1 MSKNTDITENVH
13 LTEEG
18 KAKYEKELEN
28 LRTVRRPQVSERIRT
43 AREFG
48 DISENAEY
56 ESAKQEQ
63 AFVEGRISELEK
75 MLKNAIIIKSSEI
88 TNDEVG
94 FGTAVTVRDLN
105 LNEEMKFSIV
115 PTKETD
121 PRHGKISNECPLGKA
136 IFKHHVGDEV
146 VVRTE
151 DGAVTWRIIAIEVVT
166 EKA

>member
-94 FGTAVTVRDLN
+94 FGTAVTVRDLLLKRPTPATAKFPTSALWERRF
-105 LNEEMKFSIV
+105 LNITSA
-115 PTKETD
+115 TK
-121 PRHGKISNECPLGKA
+121 
-136 IFKHHVGDEV
+136 
-146 VVRTE
+146 
-151 DGAVTWRIIAIEVVT
+151 
-166 EKA
+166 

>member
-1 MSKNTDITENVH
+1 MSKNPDITENVH

-63 AFVEGRISELEK
+63 AFVEGRITELEK
-75 MLKNAIIIKSSEI
+75 LLKNAIVIKSSEI
-88 TNDEVG
+88 TNDKVG
-94 FGTAVTVRDLN
+94 FGTAVTVRDLS
-105 LNEEMKFSIV
+105 LNEELKFSIV
-115 PTKETD
+115 PTREAD

-136 IFKHHVGDEV
+136 IIDHHVGDEV
-146 VVRTE
+146 IVRTE
-151 DGAVTWRIIAIEVVT
+151 DGPVTWKIIAIEV
-166 EKA
+166 K

>member
-1 MSKNTDITENVH
+1 MSTNPEIDNVH

-18 KAKYEKELEN
+18 KAKYEKELEE

-75 MLKNAIIIKSSEI
+75 LLKNAIVIKSSDI
-88 TNDEVG
+88 TNDKVG
-94 FGTAVTVRDLN
+94 FGTTVTVRDLS
-105 LNEEMKFSIV
+105 LDEEMQFTIV
-115 PTKETD
+115 PTRESD
-121 PRHGKISNECPLGKA
+121 PRHGKISNECALGRA
-136 IFKHHVGDEV
+136 IMDHRIGDEV
-146 VVRTE
+146 IVRGDDGPITWKVV
-151 DGAVTWRIIAIEVVT
+151 AIDLQ
-166 EKA
+166 KA